1 MISFE
6 EIEKFLPKYLSPE
19 TEEQLFSQLKQFPDN
34 IDQRFYSYKLRKE
47 GDNILYQGDGI
58 KEVLIINLPDKTE
71 GYVPSIILS
80 NTCDIN
86 PENKRLFPSRIVYA
100 PIFNLSKYKAKLLQ
114 EGIKNNENIDQH
126 IESIRKQRVTQIFYL
141 PAGDELT
148 EDSIVF
154 LDRIYNLPSYSL
166 GKDFTNRKLF
176 TLSQYGHYI
185 FLFKISI
192 HFTRIAEKLE
202 RPMD

>member
-1 MISFE
+1 MISIE

-19 TEEQLFSQLKQFPDN
+19 TEEQLFSELKQFPNN
-34 IDQRFYSYKLRKE
+34 IDKRFYSYELRK
-47 GDNILYQGDGI
+47 DNILYQGDGI
-58 KEVLIINLPDKTE
+58 KEILIINMPDKTE

-100 PIFNLSKYKAKLLQ
+100 PIFNLVKYKIKSLE
-114 EGIKNNENIDQH
+114 EGIKTHENIDQH

-141 PAGDELT
+141 PVGDELKQ
-148 EDSIVF
+148 ESIVF
-154 LDRIYNLPSYSL
+154 LDRIYNLPSYVL
-166 GKDFTNRKLF
+166 GEDFTNRKIF

-185 FLFKISI
+185 FLLKISI
-192 HFTRIAEKLE
+192 HFTRITEKIE
-202 RPMD
+202 RIID